1 MDLKEKLVYICHE
14 FGGRRENIKRVTR
27 LVRHLVNQYPE
38 ICFLSPVHATGFLY
52 HELDYEEGM
61 EYCLT
66 LLDMCDEMWTFGSK
80 SMSRGCMIEKE
91 YCKKYKIPIIERGDY
106 DEHESDI
113 VW

>member
-1 MDLKEKLVYICHE
+1 MIDKVVYVCHE
-14 FGGRRENIKRVTR
+14 FGVKENAEKVAR
-27 LVRHLVNQYPE
+27 LIELFVNVYPN
-38 ICFLSPVHATGFLY
+38 ICFMSLIHTFGYLYDSVDYDTGI
-52 HELDYEEGM
+52 

-106 DEHESDI
+106 IDYRNR
-113 VW
+113 